1 MARLAFRMPEIRSAA
16 AALAVAV
23 IVVSVL
29 AAIIKPLTG
38 YIALV
43 PSLVLGQFFLWQLV
57 TYGFLETSP
66 VGVIFGAL
74 ILWSLGGAVEG
85 MWGRRRFLL
94 FAFGVTALAGVA
106 TVLLWL
112 VLPSLVAGAYPGG
125 AVMTGSLWV
134 AFGLQIGRSQ
144 TNFWGFPL
152 TGNALALIG
161 AGFVFLNGA
170 FGGLAAIV
178 PSAFALFFT
187 FLYMRGAQPG
197 QLWHRFRSW
206 QLERDLK
213 KRASHLRGIDGGKRN
228 IHGDS
233 DKYLH

>member
-1 MARLAFRMPEIRSAA
+1 MARVSFRMPHVRSAA

-29 AAIIKPLTG
+29 AALIKPLAG
-38 YIALV
+38 LIALV
-43 PSLVLGQFFLWQLV
+43 PTLVVGQLFLWQLV
-57 TYGFLETSP
+57 TYAFLETSP
-66 VGVIFGAL
+66 IGVIFGAL
-74 ILWSLGGAVEG
+74 ILWSLGGAVES
-85 MWGRRRFLL
+85 MWGRKRFLL

-106 TVLLWL
+106 TVLLSL

-134 AFGLQIGRSQ
+134 AFGLQIGRGQ

-170 FGGLAAIV
+170 FGGLSAIV
-178 PSAFALFFT
+178 PSAFALLFT
-187 FLYMRGAQPG
+187 FFYMRGAQPG
-197 QLWHRFRSW
+197 QLWLRFRGW

-213 KRASHLRGIDGGKRN
+213 KRASKLRSIDGGRRN
-228 IHGDS
+228 IGGDS